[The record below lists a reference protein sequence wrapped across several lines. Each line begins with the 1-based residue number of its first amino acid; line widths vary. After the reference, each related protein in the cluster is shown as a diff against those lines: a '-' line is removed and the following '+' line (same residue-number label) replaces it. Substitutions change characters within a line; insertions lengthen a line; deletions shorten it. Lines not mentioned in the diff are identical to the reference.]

1 MHSATLQICPT
12 TVVKDD
18 ELSRLCARLSQ
29 GLHALAQPLTIL
41 RSALVASTA
50 PGISAV
56 EQRRY
61 LDLST
66 QHMERIC
73 GLFECLQDVVIASHM
88 DAECEPILLS
98 DVLAVVVQ
106 DQKVVLEAGGVE
118 LRVLMPET
126 LPSVLGDVNRTLQ
139 ALSAALIIAAS
150 VSSPGDLVEFLVS
163 AGNGNVELVL
173 QNRRIHGRRPNS
185 SERLSLALAEA
196 NIRSQHGEYEYDED
210 PFRVSF
216 ALPLQDG
223 LP

>member
-1 MHSATLQICPT
+1 MNSASLALCPT

-41 RSALVASTA
+41 RSAVAACSA
-50 PGISAV
+50 PGVTPID
-56 EQRRY
+56 QRRY
-61 LDLST
+61 LELAT
-66 QHMERIC
+66 LHMECTCR
-73 GLFECLQDVVIASHM
+73 LYECLQDLVIASQM
-88 DAECEPILLS
+88 EAECEPIMLL
-98 DVLAVVVQ
+98 DVLADVVHG
-106 DQKVVLEAGGVE
+106 QKVMLEAIGVE
-118 LRVLMPET
+118 LLVSMPDS
-126 LPSVLGDVNRTLQ
+126 LPSLQADVSRTLQ
-139 ALSAALIIAAS
+139 ALSAALMIAAS
-150 VSSPGDLVEFLVS
+150 VSSTGDLVEFVVS
-163 AGNGNVELVL
+163 ARNGYVELVL

-196 NIRSQHGEYEYDED
+196 NIRSQQGEYEFDED